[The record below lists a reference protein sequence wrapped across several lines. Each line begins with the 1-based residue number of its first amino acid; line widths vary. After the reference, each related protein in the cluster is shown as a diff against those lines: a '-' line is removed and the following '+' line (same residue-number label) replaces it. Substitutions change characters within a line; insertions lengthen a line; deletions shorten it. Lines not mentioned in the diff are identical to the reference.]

1 MNLNPTTLLSE
12 DLIKKKDRDP
22 SAQTWIILQLAI
34 PVVLSQ
40 VSHTLVGLADTIMV
54 GQTGNVTAL
63 AASALA
69 NNIFSLAIVFA
80 LGISYVL
87 TPKISEYFA
96 QKEMATCKSLL
107 VNSLLNNLL
116 WAVLISVVLGLLLPF
131 SVFLEQPE
139 KVLDQALPFFKLQIW
154 SLPGIML
161 FQTFRQFYDGLGNT
175 KPGMVV
181 SIAANLLNV
190 FMNYLL
196 IFGNWGCPE
205 LGLFGAGISNLIARW
220 VMGLGMAGYFYFSQS
235 GLEWKDSFQISN
247 IRYSTFI
254 LLNKLGLPV
263 AFQFLFEVGAFSFTA
278 LLVGRMGESALASHQ
293 IVITLASVTYMMAS
307 GLSSAASIR
316 VGHFFGLK
324 DKKMILLSGIRSF
337 QMVSVFMFC
346 TAVLFLFFR
355 NDIPMLFIHNQ
366 TVADTGAELL
376 IIAGFFQISDGIQ
389 VIGLGCLRGL
399 SDVLVPTIITMF
411 AYWVVAIPF
420 GYFLGLTLHMGPA
433 GTWWALCAG
442 LSVSAIFMLIRFL
455 SLSKSLVFSE
465 NDAPL

>member
-1 MNLNPTTLLSE
+1 VSRHTTSLLSE
-12 DLIKKKDRDP
+12 DLARSRDRNP
-22 SAQTWIILQLAI
+22 ENQTWIILQLAI

-96 QKEMATCKSLL
+96 QREIQTCKNLL
-107 VNSLLNNLL
+107 VNSLLNNMI
-116 WAVLISVVLGLLLPF
+116 WAVVVSLILGLLLPF

-181 SIAANLLNV
+181 SIGANLLNV
-190 FMNYLL
+190 CMNYLL
-196 IFGNWGCPE
+196 IFGSWGCPE
-205 LGLFGAGISNLIARW
+205 LGLYGAGISNLIARW
-220 VMGLGMAGYFYFSQS
+220 VMGLGMAGYFYLSAS
-235 GLEWKDSFQISN
+235 GFEWRDSFQLSN
-247 IRYSTFI
+247 ISFRSFR

-307 GLSSAASIR
+307 GLSSASSIR

-324 DKKMILLSGIRSF
+324 YKKMILLSGIRSF

-346 TAVLFLFFR
+346 TAILFLFFR
-355 NDIPMLFIHNQ
+355 NDIPLMFIQNQ

-376 IIAGFFQISDGIQ
+376 IIAGFFQLSDGIQ

-399 SDVLVPTIITMF
+399 SDVMIPTIITMF

-420 GYFLGLTLHMGPA
+420 GYYLGLTLHMGPA

-455 SLSKSLVFSE
+455 SLSKSLVFPD
-465 NDAPL
+465 NDTPD